1 MHDLVITRHGI
12 HELFHADWH
21 LASRCRSN
29 CRHQRFPNFRSA
41 PALAGK
47 LACPNPVQAGHKH
60 SGRHTQRGNARNP
73 CPQIIQTIDAVTR
86 PCRTQDLRRQL
97 SRCGICAIRHMQTD
111 RDHARTIVPASAS
124 ATAGGTSGRQCDQV
138 IIDYARSIVTMICAF
153 KTIDAMTRT
162 RTWDRVLQRRFG
174 RHMVLATNIRMK
186 RRSHRTGGGTTVAIA
201 WMSVGL
207 PTWTEAS
214 CSGLTGSM

>member
-1 MHDLVITRHGI
+1 MPPGPWDRCMHDLVITRHGI

-111 RDHARTIVPASAS
+111 RD
-124 ATAGGTSGRQCDQV
+124 QV